1 MIEILLSCRGVLA
14 DSIFHLSAKP
24 DRLAL
29 RILLGSADHHP
40 AESDCRALISLQDL
54 DLGKVYLGTMEG
66 EQCFH
71 PCSMVCYYG
80 RHYHAFVRK
89 DGQWLSFDDATSN
102 VVGSWSDIVR
112 KCEIGKIQPAVLLF
126 EAASG

>member
-1 MIEILLSCRGVLA
+1 MIA
-14 DSIFHLSAKP
+14 
-24 DRLAL
+24 
-29 RILLGSADHHP
+29 
-40 AESDCRALISLQDL
+40 LQDL
-54 DLGKVYLGTMEG
+54 DLGKVYLGTLEG

-102 VVGSWSDIVR
+102 VVGSWSDVVR

-126 EAASG
+126 EATSG

>member
-1 MIEILLSCRGVLA
+1 MEALLKCRGISSGIVPHLCAEPDCLALGILL
-14 DSIFHLSAKP
+14 DSACHDCAEP
-24 DRLAL
+24 DY
-29 RILLGSADHHP
+29 S
-40 AESDCRALISLQDL
+40 ALIGLQDL

-102 VVGSWSDIVR
+102 VVGSWSDVVR

-126 EAASG
+126 EATSG

>member
-1 MIEILLSCRGVLA
+1 MSYFENRAGVCA
-14 DSIFHLSAKP
+14 HHDHTEP
-24 DRLAL
+24 DYIA
-29 RILLGSADHHP
+29 A
-40 AESDCRALISLQDL
+40 LQDL
-54 DLGKVYLGTMEG
+54 DLGKVYLGTIEG

-89 DGQWLSFDDATSN
+89 DRQWLSFDDATSN
-102 VVGSWSDIVR
+102 VVGSWSDVVR

-126 EAASG
+126 EATSG